1 MRIVDAVHTAMRAS
15 AQMGLVPV
23 YHRFM
28 NANTLTVA
36 MFHRVLARHDPRWP
50 TADPHYTLSDVSFD
64 SCVAFLERHYH
75 PVTVSEVLSASTGR
89 TVLPRRALLVS
100 FDDGWHDTLEYAAP
114 IMRKRGLPG
123 VVFVASRWVGSRFG
137 FWQEELRRIA
147 LWADA
152 MRALDDALGSCCA
165 RSPTWFDDTKRH
177 LEHLSDEVATTLVLE
192 AARKAPLPERP
203 AMMSSADLR
212 ELSDHGIDVGVHG
225 ASHAPLTS
233 IANPEA
239 ELREARETL
248 ARVLGNT
255 TAITSMSFPH
265 GRYGERELRAVAAA
279 GIGLAFTSDPWLNES
294 RKGRVS
300 SLLGRVEVHERAI
313 SRSGDAFDD
322 PRAMGWFFR
331 RQRSWL
337 GWPEGVTA

>member
-1 MRIVDAVHTAMRAS
+1 MSIVDATHGAMRAA
-15 AQMGLVPV
+15 AQMGLAPL
-23 YHRFM
+23 YHRLM

-50 TADPHYTLSDVSFD
+50 TADPHYTLSDVSFE

-114 IMRKRGLPG
+114 IMRKRGIPG
-123 VVFVASRWVGSRFG
+123 VVFVASRWIGSRFG

-147 LWADA
+147 PSAEA
-152 MRALDDALGSCCA
+152 TIALDEALSSRVAAGA
-165 RSPTWFDDTKRH
+165 MWFEETRRYLAQLPDD
-177 LEHLSDEVATTLVLE
+177 LATTMVLE
-192 AARKAPLPERP
+192 AAREAPEPERP
-203 AMMSSADLR
+203 AMMSAEDLR
-212 ELSDHGIDVGVHG
+212 ELSDHGLDVGVHG
-225 ASHAPLTS
+225 ASHSPLTS
-233 IANPEA
+233 VTNPEA
-239 ELREARETL
+239 ELREAQDTL
-248 ARVLGNT
+248 ARVLGGPP
-255 TAITSMSFPH
+255 AINSMSFPH
-265 GRYGERELRAVAAA
+265 GRYGERELLAAAAA
-279 GIGLAFTSDPWLNES
+279 GIELSFTSDPWLNES
-294 RKGRVS
+294 RRGRVS
-300 SLLGRVEVHERAI
+300 SLLGRVEVHDRAI
-313 SRSGDAFDD
+313 SRSGQGFDD